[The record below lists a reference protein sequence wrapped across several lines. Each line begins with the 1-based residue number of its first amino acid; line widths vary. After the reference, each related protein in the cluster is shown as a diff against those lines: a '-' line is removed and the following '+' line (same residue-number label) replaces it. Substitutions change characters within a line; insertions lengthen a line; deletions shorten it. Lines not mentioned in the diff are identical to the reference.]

1 MGGVMERW
9 HQRNWSCITL
19 AGGGQLRVLPQ
30 WADQFDEQDFN
41 PNNPALQAR
50 KIAQGGRQS
59 AWVVNGAYG
68 RGVLRHY
75 RRGGWVA
82 KALKDQYLWLSA
94 SRSRAF
100 QEADCLNWMHARGL
114 PVPRAIAAAVWPVME
129 PVKALGGLFYRA
141 AIIVEYL
148 PNVTP
153 LALNL
158 QHPQAVAQAIA
169 AMHDANVW
177 HADLNAFNILL
188 EPAATASSTPKV
200 WLIDFDRA
208 RRQPMTP
215 ARRKANLKRL
225 RRSLIKVAGEKG
237 AVFWEQVNWWYQEQT
252 GRL

>member
-1 MGGVMERW
+1 MIGVMESW
-9 HQRNWSCITL
+9 HQRQMT
-19 AGGGQLRVLPQ
+19 GGGQLRVLPQ
-30 WADQFDEQDFN
+30 WADRFGEQDFN
-41 PNNPALQAR
+41 PDNPVLQAR

-75 RRGGWVA
+75 RRGGLVA
-82 KALKDQYLWLSA
+82 KLLKDQYLWLGA
-94 SRSRAF
+94 AHSRAF

-114 PVPRAIAAAVWPVME
+114 PVPRAIAAAVWPAAVWS
-129 PVKALGGLFYRA
+129 VKAPGGLFYRA

-148 PNVTP
+148 PDVTP
-153 LALNL
+153 LALTL

-169 AMHDANVW
+169 AMHDAGVW

-188 EPAATASSTPKV
+188 DEAGKV

-208 RRQPMTP
+208 RRCTLTP
-215 ARRKANLKRL
+215 TRRQANLKRL

-237 AVFWEQVNWWYQEQT
+237 AVFWEKVNQFYQEQAGC
-252 GRL
+252 GRIQP

>member
-1 MGGVMERW
+1 MECW
-9 HQRNWSCITL
+9 HQPRWSHITL
-19 AGGGQLRVLPQ
+19 AGGGQLRVLAQ

-41 PNNPALQAR
+41 PHNPALRAS
-50 KIAQGGRQS
+50 KISQGGRQS

-75 RRGGWVA
+75 RRGGLVA
-82 KALKDQYLWLSA
+82 KVLKDQYLWLGA
-94 SRSRAF
+94 WRTRAF

-114 PVPRAIAAAVWPVME
+114 PVPRAIAAAVWPV
-129 PVKALGGLFYRA
+129 KALGGVFYRA
-141 AIIVEYL
+141 ALIVEYL

-158 QHPQAVAQAIA
+158 QHPQAVAQTIA

-188 EPAATASSTPKV
+188 EPATADAPTPKV

-208 RRQPMTP
+208 HRRSMTP
-215 ARRKANLKRL
+215 ARRQANLKRL

-237 AVFWEQVNWWYQEQT
+237 QVFWEQVNQWYQEQT
-252 GRL
+252 GSL